1 MAQDLVNVPA
11 IEALVRCLEAHDVRH
26 VFGVPGGALT
36 PLYEALRQRT
46 NITHVLA
53 KHEEGAAFMANGYA
67 RVRRSLGVCVAT
79 TGPGGTNALTGIAAS
94 YMDSVPVLLITGQV
108 ATRAVGRGPL
118 QDSTSFGVDLVQV
131 FRPVTKL
138 SATIPHAERMPALVR
153 RAIRTALAD
162 RRGPVHLSVPV
173 DMMKHSVPYEHEPV
187 HMQDGGA
194 EGVARL
200 VDRAAVA
207 RLGWLLTH
215 ARRPAILVGHGASIS
230 GAAAE
235 LAAVAERLQAPVATT
250 PKAKGL
256 FPEDHPLSLGV
267 FGFGG
272 HPVADRYLLGENV
285 DVLVVLG
292 SSLGELVTHAWD
304 RRFRPSEALVQV
316 DVDPAMLGNAFPV
329 DLPIV
334 GDVKATLCELLE
346 VLNAITGSQRAS
358 QAEDL
363 RRLRQ
368 ESAIP
373 PPIVTGLP
381 TRTGM
386 SPSAVPGALRAALP
400 DSTLVFVD
408 SGNSVSWM
416 GRYFRVREPHT
427 YFLSMGLASMGHAVA
442 GAVGGS
448 CAAGSGRPVVAVV
461 GDAAF
466 AMNGMEVHTAVEHE
480 LPVVWIVLN
489 NGGHGMV
496 SHGERLLFGGD
507 DLGACHFRAP
517 FRAKEVAEALGA
529 TGVRV
534 SSAKDLEQA
543 TREAITRAGPT
554 VIEVLIDRDEMPPS
568 LISRARTVG
577 ASVDE
582 AAISV
587 PPSRLR

>member
-1 MAQDLVNVPA
+1 MVQDMENVPA
-11 IEALVRCLEAHDVRH
+11 IEALVRCLEAQNVRH

-36 PLYEALRQRT
+36 PFYEVLQRRKT
-46 NITHVLA
+46 ITHVLA

-67 RVRRSLGVCVAT
+67 RVRRGLGVCVAT

-94 YMDSVPVLLITGQV
+94 YLDSVPVLLLTGQV

-118 QDSTSFGVDLVQV
+118 QDSTSFGVDLVQI

-138 SATIPHAERMPALVR
+138 SAALPHPDRMPALAR

-173 DMMKHSVPYEHEPV
+173 DMMKHPIAYDAEPPS
-187 HMQDGGA
+187 HAGEA
-194 EGVARL
+194 CARV
-200 VDRAAVA
+200 VDRSAVA

-215 ARRPAILVGHGASIS
+215 AKRPAILAGNGAAIS
-230 GAAAE
+230 GASAE
-235 LAAVAERLQAPVATT
+235 LAKLAELLQIPVATT

-267 FGFGG
+267 FGFAG
-272 HPVADRYLLGENV
+272 HPVADRYFLGGEV
-285 DVLVVLG
+285 DVLLVLG

-316 DVDPAMLGNAFPV
+316 DIDAPMIGNAYPV
-329 DLPIV
+329 ELPIV
-334 GDVKATLCELLE
+334 GDVRATLAELLE
-346 VLNAITGSQRAS
+346 VLNALPFTRPTSPAADLTR
-358 QAEDL
+358 L
-363 RRLRQ
+363 RR
-368 ESAIP
+368 ESGVP
-373 PPIVTGLP
+373 PPLVTGLP
-381 TRTGM
+381 SRSGM

-400 DSTLVFVD
+400 EPTLVFVD
-408 SGNSVSWM
+408 SGNCVSWM
-416 GRYFRVREPHT
+416 GRYFRVREPNT

-442 GAVGGS
+442 AAVGAS
-448 CAAGSGRPVVAVV
+448 FAAGEERPIVAVV

-480 LPVVWIVLN
+480 RPVIWVVLN

-496 SHGERLLFGGD
+496 SHGERLLFGGE

-517 FRAKEVAEALGA
+517 FRPKEVGEALGA
-529 TGVRV
+529 TGYRV
-534 SSAKDLEQA
+534 GNARELEEA
-543 TREAITRAGPT
+543 TREALQLRRPA
-554 VIEVLIDRDEMPPS
+554 VIEVLVDRDEMPPS